1 MTKAQHTPGPWE
13 ITGHGSRPTPCTWVS
28 LGDEDD
34 GNSLEVVGGNHV
46 TNARLIAEA
55 PAMLDALRK
64 AIAVINDFM
73 PNIANCSL
81 DDYAALNEVLV
92 EAPAILARIGGRNEP
107 PR

>member
-1 MTKAQHTPGPWE
+1 MTANPTPGPW
-13 ITGHGSRPTPCTWVS
+13 TQGS
-28 LGDEDD
+28 
-34 GNSLEVVGGNHV
+34 NYEVVASDGTNICKVHNDEGQGAA
-46 TNARLIAEA
+46 NARLIAKV

-92 EAPAILARIGGRNEP
+92 EAPAILARIGETP
-107 PR
+107 